1 MNRGFIIASVLIA
14 AGAAAA
20 FSIRACAATKE
31 APARVAA
38 TPAAA
43 PAAAATASQWQPGL
57 NYDVLGYPQPT
68 EVTKGKV
75 EVNEVFWYGCSHC
88 YALDPV
94 LEDWKKHK
102 PDYIEFV
109 RIPVIWGDAQRQ
121 HARLFYTLKK
131 LGRLDE
137 LHAKVF
143 DAIHQGGKPLAGGSD
158 AEARAQQL
166 AFLKENGV
174 SESEFNA
181 AYDSPEVEANVDA
194 AQKATSR
201 YEVASVPTLI
211 IAGQYATSV
220 SQAGG
225 NAQLLALITD
235 LAERELHR

>member
-20 FSIRACAATKE
+20 FSIRACAATKQTPT
-31 APARVAA
+31 AVAA
-38 TPAAA
+38 VTAAA
-43 PAAAATASQWQPGL
+43 ATTATASQWQPGV

-68 EVTKGKV
+68 HVAKGKV

-109 RIPVIWGDAQRQ
+109 RIPVIWGDTQRQ

-131 LGRLDE
+131 LGRLED

-143 DAIHQGGKPLAGGSD
+143 DAIHEHGKPLAAATD
-158 AEARAQQL
+158 AEARAMQL

-174 SESEFNA
+174 SEQDFNS
-181 AYDSPEVEANVDA
+181 AYDSAEVEANVDA

-201 YEVASVPTLI
+201 YEVASVPTMI
-211 IAGQYATSV
+211 VAGQYSTSV

-225 NAQLLALITD
+225 NAQLLALLTD
-235 LAERELHR
+235 LSARELHR